1 MAKCFCGTGVSTHV
15 SGTITVRILWGSCV
29 RQRVC
34 DCSLCLLPLSDLQRD
49 LYFMSHSAQAL
60 RRKSRL
66 AKYKSPGEWWWGGGG
81 AFLYLKLNMDSERRE
96 QTRGSPLNWQTHCI
110 FTMFGPAE
118 KKHRQSELTVST
130 LFLWVLPLGGAPG
143 ESGSRQHVASRWA
156 NPACLHHFQKSPAV
170 FG

>member
-1 MAKCFCGTGVSTHV
+1 MF
-15 SGTITVRILWGSCV
+15 LWNWCLYTCEWDHHCAYSV
-29 RQRVC
+29 RQ
-34 DCSLCLLPLSDLQRD
+34 LCPTACLWLLAVFITPLRSTAWLI
-49 LYFMSHSAQAL
+49 FHVTFSASFKKEEPAGKVQVPWWVVV
-60 RRKSRL
+60 RR
-66 AKYKSPGEWWWGGGG
+66 GG